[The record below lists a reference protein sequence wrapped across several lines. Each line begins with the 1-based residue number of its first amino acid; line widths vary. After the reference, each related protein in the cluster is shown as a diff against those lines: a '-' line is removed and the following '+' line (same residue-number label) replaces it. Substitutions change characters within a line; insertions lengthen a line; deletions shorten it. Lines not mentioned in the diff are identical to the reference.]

1 MVKVNPG
8 FGGELLFYVM
18 TFADRVLDFHRQLS
32 PDWDL
37 PEGYELLFPFSN
49 PDTWTAMSSFYRGYY
64 ADTAPRVFL
73 FGINPG
79 RFGAG
84 VTGVPFTDPVRLAER
99 CGIDNPFHKRQEL
112 SSVFIYLVVDALGGP
127 AAFYQRYYITSVCPL
142 GFVGNG
148 VNVNYYDDRQL
159 QSAVEPRII
168 DNFNTQLPFGLLGAG
183 KKLPISTRPQR
194 ARRLVRTHPSP
205 AAPSLGDAVP
215 PQANGAICGGVPP
228 LFGGDLGTGSSGPL
242 IRSS

>member
-1 MVKVNPG
+1 
-8 FGGELLFYVM
+8 M
-18 TFADRVLDFHRQLS
+18 TFADRVLAFHRKLS
-32 PDWDL
+32 TDWDL
-37 PEGYELLFPFSN
+37 PEGYELLLPFSN

-159 QSAVEPRII
+159 QAAVEPRII
-168 DNFNTQLPFGLLGAG
+168 DNFNTQLPFCSLNREAVCFGRGKNYQYLQGLNEREGWFERIHPLPHPRWVMQYRRKQMEQFVEEYRRCLEGIWERGQAG
-183 KKLPISTRPQR
+183 R
-194 ARRLVRTHPSP
+194 
-205 AAPSLGDAVP
+205 
-215 PQANGAICGGVPP
+215 
-228 LFGGDLGTGSSGPL
+228 
-242 IRSS
+242 